1 MRFIS
6 EIILHCSAT
15 KSNVDITASDVELF
29 HKSRGF
35 KSIGY
40 HFFIRLDGTI
50 EVGRPLSDV
59 GAHCLSHNA
68 HSIGICYAG
77 GLDSYGK
84 PFDTRTDAQ
93 KRSLYSL
100 IESLHKDF
108 PDATLHGH
116 NEFANKA
123 CPCFDVRSEYI
134 SVFPSMFRSQ

>member
-1 MRFIS
+1 MRYID

-15 KSNVDITASDVELF
+15 KCDRIITASDINRF

-35 KSIGY
+35 KCIGY

-50 EVGRPLSDV
+50 EIGRPLSDV

-77 GLDSYGK
+77 GLDSDGK
-84 PFDTRTDAQ
+84 PSDTRTDAQ
-93 KRSLYSL
+93 KLSLYCL
-100 IESLHKDF
+100 IESLRKDF
-108 PDATLHGH
+108 PHATLHGH

-134 SVFPSMFRSQ
+134 SEFPSMFRSQ

>member
-1 MRFIS
+1 MRNID

-15 KSNVDITASDVELF
+15 KFGRAISASDIDSY
-29 HKSRGF
+29 HRSRGF
-35 KSIGY
+35 RCIGY

-50 EVGRPLSDV
+50 EFGRPLFEI
-59 GAHCLSHNA
+59 GAHCLFHNSR
-68 HSIGICYAG
+68 SIGICYAG
-77 GLDSYGK
+77 GLDADGK

-100 IESLHKDF
+100 IESLHKEF
-108 PDATLHGH
+108 PHATLHGH

-134 SVFPSMFRSQ
+134 SEFPSMFRSH